1 MSNVPVDGGWSEYQ
15 RLVLAEL
22 ERHNQLM
29 SEMNARQTKFELDME
44 FLKRDMANMLKL
56 DERLRK
62 LENEAL
68 TGGAVAKYRKWLIGG
83 ALLLITSVVIPLINL
98 YVSGAK

>member
-1 MSNVPVDGGWSEYQ
+1 MSNLEAGGWAEYQ

-29 SEMNARQTKFELDME
+29 REIDIRLGKFELDME
-44 FLKRDMANMLKL
+44 ILKREMAGSLKL

-62 LENEAL
+62 LENDAL
-68 TGGAVAKYRKWLIGG
+68 TSGAVMKYRKWLIGG
-83 ALLLITSVVIPLINL
+83 ALLLITSVVIPIINL
-98 YVSGAK
+98 YLSK

>member
-1 MSNVPVDGGWSEYQ
+1 MSNLSENGGWSEYQ

-22 ERHNQLM
+22 ERHNMLM
-29 SEMNARQTKFELDME
+29 REIDVRLSKFELDMQM
-44 FLKRDMANMLKL
+44 LQRDMGNALKL

-68 TGGAVAKYRKWLIGG
+68 TSGAVGKYRKWLIGG
-83 ALLLITSVVIPLINL
+83 ALLLITSVVIPIINL
-98 YVSGAK
+98 WLSK